1 MKHYSKYF
9 IAIAVLWG
17 AIAGAQVVTG
27 TPPFGSFGGGP
38 FDTVNLGNLN
48 VHFSIPVL
56 RKAGRGMPFTYDIS
70 YDSSIWTQGVSNGV
84 TQWQSVTNLGWRG
97 DTEITTGYLSYSQLS
112 TRCPGTVIHDG
123 LFYFTYLNFVY
134 HDPFGTSHPFAGT
147 AIYGTDC
154 PTDNSHDL
162 NKTTSDGS
170 GFTLFF
176 GGGDSSTPQTLTAPS
191 GQVSVP
197 PLGGASSGAGQVTDA
212 NGNQISVNG
221 TGVFTDTP
229 GTTAVTVAGTG
240 TPSSPKTFTYTS
252 PAGAAS
258 VTIHYVNKTVKTHF
272 GCSGVSEFGPST
284 IALVN
289 DVTLPDG
296 SQYTFQY
303 EGTPGFSGDVTG
315 RVISV
320 TLAAGGQIQYQYT
333 GAHDGVA
340 CADGSTLGLTRT
352 LTPGGVWTYSRANV
366 SGAHWTTT
374 ISDPTTPT
382 SNQTVIDFQQGGG
395 ASSFYETRRL
405 AYQGSATGTPLS
417 TTITCYNGNSIGTP
431 ANCATTAVTPPI
443 TRTTVF
449 RYLPNSSGLQAET
462 DTTIDQFE
470 LTDEVDEYDYAAGAL
485 VR

>member
-112 TRCPGTVIHDG
+112 TRCPGTGIHDG

-147 AIYGTDC
+147 AIDGTDC

-176 GGGDSSTPQTLTAPS
+176 GGGDSDAPQTLTAPS

-221 TGVFTDTP
+221 TGVFTDTL

-258 VTIHYVNKTVKTHF
+258 VTIHYVNKTVKTH
-272 GCSGVSEFGPST
+272 S
-284 IALVN
+284 
-289 DVTLPDG
+289 
-296 SQYTFQY
+296 
-303 EGTPGFSGDVTG
+303 
-315 RVISV
+315 
-320 TLAAGGQIQYQYT
+320 AA
-333 GAHDGVA
+333 A
-340 CADGSTLGLTRT
+340 
-352 LTPGGVWTYSRANV
+352 
-366 SGAHWTTT
+366 
-374 ISDPTTPT
+374 
-382 SNQTVIDFQQGGG
+382 
-395 ASSFYETRRL
+395 ASL
-405 AYQGSATGTPLS
+405 
-417 TTITCYNGNSIGTP
+417 
-431 ANCATTAVTPPI
+431 
-443 TRTTVF
+443 
-449 RYLPNSSGLQAET
+449 SSGPPPSH
-462 DTTIDQFE
+462 
-470 LTDEVDEYDYAAGAL
+470 
-485 VR
+485 